1 MGKRVFGGHAL
12 AHLSDLRRNPAD
24 GGAYY
29 LALQKAAPDLF
40 ALADEHEKLALC
52 VQKLVTAVE
61 AVIEGNKVAAMP
73 PDQKPTLNELSGI
86 LRLAPLKKFT
96 AP

>member
-1 MGKRVFGGHAL
+1 MGKRVFGGHTL
-12 AHLSDLRRNPAD
+12 AHLSDLRRNPTD

-29 LALQKAAPDLF
+29 LALQEAAPDLF
-40 ALADEHEKLALC
+40 SLADEHEKLALC

-61 AVIEGNKVAAMP
+61 AVIEDNNGGATP
-73 PDQKPTLNELSGI
+73 PGQKPALNELSGI
-86 LRLAPLKKFT
+86 LGLPPLKKFI